1 MSSACW
7 MSCRESDVGLYCE
20 RHGPREP
27 AGAAVVLLHG
37 WGLHGGIWAQVV
49 PALAEHFSV
58 TVPDL
63 PGHGRSRRPPEFD
76 TLEALAGE
84 VAAVL
89 DGPATWIGWS
99 LGALVALV
107 AARRYPQAVAKLV
120 LVGATPRFV
129 QAPGWPC
136 AMDPDMLE
144 QFAVELESDYAGTLQ
159 RFLSLQIGEGEGE
172 WGTLR
177 SLHAE
182 LYRYGEP
189 ETAALRSGLQLLKE
203 TDLRKDLHAIS
214 VPTRVIHG
222 ERDKLVPVEAGK
234 YLAAQLPVARFE
246 IIESAG
252 HAPFLSHPSLFLQ
265 KLEGFVRG

>member
-1 MSSACW
+1 MSSVCW
-7 MSCRESDVGLYCE
+7 MSCRESDVGLYYE
-20 RHGPREP
+20 RHGPQNRSD
-27 AGAAVVLLHG
+27 AAVVLLHG
-37 WGLHGGIWAQVV
+37 WGLHGGIWAQTV

-63 PGHGRSRRPPEFD
+63 PGHGRSRGLPEFN

-84 VAAVL
+84 AAAVL
-89 DGPATWIGWS
+89 DGPATWVGWS
-99 LGALVALV
+99 LGALVALT
-107 AARRYPQAVAKLV
+107 AARHYPRSVTKLV

-129 QAPGWPC
+129 QAPDWPC
-136 AMDPDMLE
+136 AMAPATLE
-144 QFAVELESDYAGTLQ
+144 QFAVELESDYRGTLQ
-159 RFLSLQIGEGEGE
+159 RFLSLQIGDGFDARVVLRD
-172 WGTLR
+172 LR
-177 SLHAE
+177 ST

-189 ETAALRSGLQLLKE
+189 ETAALRSGLRLLKE
-203 TDLRKDLHAIS
+203 TDLRRCLHAIS

-234 YLAAQLPVARFE
+234 YLATQLSAARFE